1 MYNLNDMIKID
12 FFKPKESDRNAKV
25 TVHKTGK
32 LGFSKSAADIL
43 DLANKRYCKVGKDA
57 NGEGNKVLYMVVQP
71 QKDEYSYK
79 VSKAG
84 DYYYL
89 KAKQLLI
96 DLEIDYKDDDTTVI
110 YDIIALNL
118 EGKEYFKLNKR
129 VIEKRK
135 AKQT

>member
-1 MYNLNDMIKID
+1 MVEID

-32 LGFSKSAADIL
+32 LGFSKSASDIM
-43 DLANKRYCKVGKDA
+43 DLANKRYCKIGKDV
-57 NGEGNKVLYMVVQP
+57 NGEGNKVLYMAVQTN
-71 QKDEYSYK
+71 KDEYSYK

-84 DYYYL
+84 DYFYL

-96 DLEIDYKDDDTTVI
+96 DLGIDYKDDDSTVI
-110 YDIIALNL
+110 YDIVPVNL
-118 EGKEYFKLNKR
+118 DEKEYYKLTKR